1 MKIFLMMICTLLSF
15 IMFSPDVFAANGANG
30 SGNGGSGGSGN
41 GGGME
46 NPDYGDLVVIDRDKY
61 GVPVVDDVYGCLQ
74 PLDIDGNPIPLDED
88 CEVLGDESAVVEVE
102 FGRLNMAR
110 APEKVR
116 QQALDEVI
124 QAIKDCLKVTL
135 DPAGRLALKFKITNP
150 EGVEEV
156 VWKTID
162 SARENLALYSQLM
175 KFGHLQT
182 ECEIASDHGDETK
195 YRPCLDTVVDYPKF
209 KSTVKFLLPANGKVT
224 EDVLTAAEY
233 LSNQDLTLA
242 SFFLAGAADKSGTIT
257 VDLIQYINTILDIP
271 NNTNA
276 LSNTDPNLDLA
287 FVNFS
292 NFVYKRS
299 NKFKGTISV
308 IQSVGEGLWKE
319 MEVPIDLWLTYQD
332 ESDKD
337 RWRNIKG
344 FVQAA
349 NDSLQTILFLHNY
362 AIPVPLWTYPDIN
375 SGLSASIPVKE

>member
-1 MKIFLMMICTLLSF
+1 MKIFLRLMICTLLSF
-15 IMFSPDVFAANGANG
+15 LILTPDIFAAKG
-30 SGNGGSGGSGN
+30 SGNGGSAGTGNGGSAGSGN

-46 NPDYGDLVVIDRDKY
+46 KPDYGDLVVIDRDKN
-61 GVPVVDDVYGCLQ
+61 GVPVLNNGCLQ
-74 PLDIDGNPIPLDED
+74 PLDIYGNFIPLDYLE
-88 CEVLGDESAVVEVE
+88 CEVLYEAAVVEVE

-135 DPAGRLALKFKITNP
+135 DPAGRLALKYKIENP
-150 EGVEEV
+150 ATGDIEV

-162 SARENLALYSQLM
+162 SARENLALYTQLM

-195 YRPCLDTVVDYPKF
+195 YRPCLDTVLDYPKF
-209 KSTVKFLLPANGKVT
+209 KTVKYLLPGT
-224 EDVLTAAEY
+224 DGSTAPEPLY
-233 LSNQDLTLA
+233 NQDLTLA

-276 LSNTDPNLDLA
+276 LFNPD

-292 NFVYKRS
+292 KFVYNRNS
-299 NKFKGTISV
+299 KFKGLISV
-308 IQSVGEGLWKE
+308 IQPSDNGEGNWE
-319 MEVPIDLWLTYQD
+319 ETEVAILEWLTYQD
-332 ESDKD
+332 TGDKY
-337 RWRNIKG
+337 RWKNITG

-362 AIPVPLWTYPDIN
+362 AIPEPLWTIV
-375 SGLSASIPVKE
+375 SGRSTTYVID